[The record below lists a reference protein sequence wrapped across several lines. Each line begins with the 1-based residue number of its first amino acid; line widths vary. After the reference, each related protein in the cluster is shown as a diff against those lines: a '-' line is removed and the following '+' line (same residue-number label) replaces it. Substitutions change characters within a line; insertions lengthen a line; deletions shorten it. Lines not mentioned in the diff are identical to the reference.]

1 MNGLVMMM
9 NRRILIRF
17 TLSLLLIVG
26 VIPMASQ
33 AWAGDMPTAA
43 GSPIAGI
50 SFDDRPLMLPVQ
62 RNFQMAML
70 TASSELGRS
79 CGRMEAYGWRM
90 ASEEQDRVNQ
100 IFNNTVDRMRAQ
112 GFAVESRASSA
123 VSRDV
128 TLFTADRTDRHLIFL
143 WSAGE
148 IGLVMVLCETSAP
161 LASNDTFARGAEP
174 AQPAT
179 FPSHLPMAQTVR
191 SSGGKTT
198 TTPPAVAERPTRLSI
213 TGKPV
218 HEDFSPVGKW
228 IGNYTCSQGTTGAT
242 LAVDRVKGDQFE
254 GSFYFYPTAKNP
266 YVPTGKYT
274 VFGEYDG
281 DSLRILINP
290 GKWIDRPK
298 DYYSTIMIGSFDPV
312 AKTFS
317 GYFQGIMGCTSFEA
331 RADKTAENTDKPVAK
346 AEAPKKKKVVKK
358 AAKPKAASST
368 PKAEM
373 PKAVTSD
380 VLDPAP
386 IAPAAK
392 TGAVP
397 KLPPM
402 SDSMA
407 IVKDPA
413 PVAPTPTPLAPS
425 RSSAIEPPSPGIVI
439 NTFPSVKK

>member
-1 MNGLVMMM
+1 MNGLVMKM

-17 TLSLLLIVG
+17 TLALLLIAGIV
-26 VIPMASQ
+26 PMASQ
-33 AWAGDMPTAA
+33 ARAGDMPTAA

-50 SFDDRPLMLPVQ
+50 NFDDRPLMLPVQ

-161 LASNDTFARGAEP
+161 LSSNDAFARGAEP

-179 FPSHLPMAQTVR
+179 LPSHLPMAQTVR
-191 SSGGKTT
+191 SSGGKT
-198 TTPPAVAERPTRLSI
+198 PPASAERPARLTM

-266 YVPTGKYT
+266 YVPTGKYA
-274 VFGEYDG
+274 VFGEYDA

-331 RADKTAENTDKPVAK
+331 RADKTAEESDKPAAK
-346 AEAPKKKKVVKK
+346 VSDAPKKKKVVKK
-358 AAKPKAASST
+358 ASKPKAAASA
-368 PKAEM
+368 PKAEA
-373 PKAVTSD
+373 KKTVATD
-380 VLDPAP
+380 ALDPP
-386 IAPAAK
+386 PLNRR
-392 TGAVP
+392 GRLVP
-397 KLPPM
+397 RPNCRP
-402 SDSMA
+402 
-407 IVKDPA
+407 
-413 PVAPTPTPLAPS
+413 
-425 RSSAIEPPSPGIVI
+425 
-439 NTFPSVKK
+439 